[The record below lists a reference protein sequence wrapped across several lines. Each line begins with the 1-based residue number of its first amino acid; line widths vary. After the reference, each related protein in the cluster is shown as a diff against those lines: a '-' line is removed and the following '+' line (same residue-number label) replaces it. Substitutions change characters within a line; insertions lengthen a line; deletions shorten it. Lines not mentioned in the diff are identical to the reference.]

1 MMQGT
6 GQSLLRHEGSTYI
19 IKVIGFVKPMSKGIE
34 VNVPGKIKF
43 MIDVARFDINA
54 FNYEVFHDGEHFRF
68 EPDGQKEDFETMR
81 SIVTGLV
88 Y

>member
-1 MMQGT
+1 MQDT
-6 GQSLLRHEGSTYI
+6 GQSLLRHESNTYI
-19 IKVIGFVKPMSKGIE
+19 IEVMGFVKPTSKGTG

-54 FNYEVFHDGEHFRF
+54 FDYEVFHNGEHFRF

-81 SIVTGLV
+81 PIVTGLV